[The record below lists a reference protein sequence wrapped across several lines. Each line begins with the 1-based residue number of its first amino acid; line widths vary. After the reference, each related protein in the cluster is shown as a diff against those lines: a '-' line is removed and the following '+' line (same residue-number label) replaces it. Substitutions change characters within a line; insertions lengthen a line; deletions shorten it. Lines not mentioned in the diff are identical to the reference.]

1 MTDTEDSLHPFS
13 TLSQDRIIDWMESL
27 GVYSDYRIYPLNSYE
42 NRVYRVGIEDSN
54 PVVLKAYRP
63 GRWSEAQIREELA
76 FTEQLYDG
84 DIPVVPAMEMG
95 GDNLHYRDGFWFA
108 CFPMRAGHAFEL
120 DNPDQLY
127 RIGQH
132 LGRLHN
138 VGAAKKFK
146 HRPVLSMLAPVEQ
159 AKEFFKHSELLPDDL
174 RSNYLAT
181 LDPIYKLLR
190 ERFEPLY
197 QQADSFRIHGDFHA
211 GNILSRDDQL
221 LIVDLDDTVTG
232 PAAQDIWKLLSGDRF
247 EQERQLNELEEGY
260 EQFRPFPRKEL
271 TLLEP
276 LRTVHMIR
284 HTLWIA
290 QRWDDPAFPKA
301 FSWFNTQ
308 RFWSDHLLALREQ
321 WAVLQEG

>member
-1 MTDTEDSLHPFS
+1 MTTSAHPFD

-42 NRVYRVGIEDSN
+42 NRVYRVGIEDGN

-63 GRWSEAQIREELA
+63 GRWNEAQIREELE
-76 FTEQLYDG
+76 FTQQLYDAE
-84 DIPVVPAMEMG
+84 IPVVPAMEMD
-95 GDNLHYRDGFWFA
+95 GDILHHRDGFWFA

-127 RIGQH
+127 RIGQW
-132 LGRLHN
+132 LGRLHS
-138 VGAAKKFK
+138 VGEAGTFK
-146 HRPVLSMLAPVEQ
+146 HRPTQSLLEPIAQ
-159 AKEFFKHSELLPDDL
+159 AQTFFKDSPLLPDDL

-181 LDPIYKLLR
+181 LSPIADLIR
-190 ERFEPLY
+190 EHYEPLY
-197 QQADSFRIHGDFHA
+197 QQSQKFRIHGDFHA

-221 LIVDLDDTVTG
+221 LIVDLDDTQTG
-232 PAAQDIWKLLSGDRF
+232 PATQDIWKLLSGDRH
-247 EQERQLNELEEGY
+247 EQAMQLNELEEGY
-260 EQFRPFPRKEL
+260 EQFRTFPKKEL
-271 TLLEP
+271 KLLEA

-301 FSWFNTQ
+301 FSWFDSQ

-321 WAVLQEG
+321 WALLQERG